1 MNKKTRSQLC
11 IFRIAYFYYKRI
23 NMSIV
28 IHDTNY
34 DFTIEKRDD
43 GPHVFIKNKAQN
55 IAVAKPLPRI
65 QLPSDA
71 KIHLTGCFANSPILR
86 DVRAFD
92 GIPNDN
98 IVDTSGMFENCPC
111 LRASGLDSPFFRE
124 GFPNCT
130 DMHKMFSGCR
140 KLYGLPFSGDWNV
153 SKVTDMSYMFFGCR
167 RLSWRSMNAIEYW
180 NTSSVI
186 NMTGM
191 FGNTTTRNLPMMYI
205 LSRFH
210 VNECNIGQVICW
222 GGTIMPIHLSQYYNV
237 IPTRGVMDTLPIRV
251 LRHILRPLPS
261 DIRIL
266 RRHRFNNAIE
276 NLVYY
281 GNPFSERE
289 DRIRAMESENVMDA
303 VSEHGFSDSNTYS
316 DSRSDDE

>member
-1 MNKKTRSQLC
+1 
-11 IFRIAYFYYKRI
+11 
-23 NMSIV
+23 MSIV
-28 IHDTNY
+28 IHDTDY

-43 GPHVFIKNKAQN
+43 GPHVFIKNTAQN

-71 KIHLTGCFANSPILR
+71 KIHLTGCFANLPLLR

-111 LRASGLDSPFFRE
+111 LRDYGLNSTFFQT

-130 DMHKMFSGCR
+130 NMHKMFSGCR
-140 KLYGLPFSGDWNV
+140 KLYELSFSSNWDV

-167 RLSWRSMNAIEYW
+167 KLTWSSINAIEYW
-180 NTSSVI
+180 NTSSVA

-191 FGNTTTRNLPMMYI
+191 FGNIPTKRLPMMYI
-205 LSRFH
+205 LSKFH
-210 VNECNIGQVICW
+210 INRCNIGQVLCW
-222 GGTIMPIHLSQYYNV
+222 GNSIMPIRPSQYYNV

-251 LRHILRPLPS
+251 LRHIMRPLPS
-261 DIRIL
+261 NVRIL
-266 RRHRFNNAIE
+266 RRLRFNNVIME
-276 NLVYY
+276 DLVYY
-281 GNPFSERE
+281 GSPFSERE
-289 DRIRAMESENVMDA
+289 ERRRRAMEN
-303 VSEHGFSDSNTYS
+303 
-316 DSRSDDE
+316 